1 MSGVNCPECYMREGA
16 HKMDCS
22 RGRRNLKDEIEEGFD
37 ALPLITVTEIKEHED
52 GSATAQ
58 VDTSPEGTR
67 MLVELGLISLLEK
80 AIDEEN
86 KEYTIK
92 DGLHE

>member
-1 MSGVNCPECYMREGA
+1 MSND
-16 HKMDCS
+16 HD
-22 RGRRNLKDEIEEGFD
+22 KDFDTAEEVSTGLD
-37 ALPLITVTEIKEHED
+37 NIPLITVTELQENED

-80 AIDEEN
+80 AIDKDN
-86 KEYTIK
+86 TEYTIK
-92 DGLHE
+92 DSLHE

>member
-1 MSGVNCPECYMREGA
+1 MSVNCPECYMRDGA
-16 HKMDCS
+16 HKMDCNV
-22 RGRRNLKDEIEEGFD
+22 GRTHNI
-37 ALPLITVTEIKEHED
+37 PLITVSELKENED

-80 AIDEEN
+80 AIDKDN
-86 KEYTIK
+86 TEYTIK
-92 DGLHE
+92 DSLHE

>member
-1 MSGVNCPECYMREGA
+1 MNEKQRQMLA
-16 HKMDCS
+16 
-22 RGRRNLKDEIEEGFD
+22 EIEAQQASKRGG
-37 ALPLITVTEIKEHED
+37 T
-52 GSATAQ
+52 ATAQ

-80 AIDEEN
+80 AIDAEN
-86 KEYTIK
+86 TEYTIK

>member
-1 MSGVNCPECYMREGA
+1 MSGVKGNTEVASTDESNTEVA
-16 HKMDCS
+16 
-22 RGRRNLKDEIEEGFD
+22 KDI
-37 ALPLITVTEIKEHED
+37 PLITVSELQEHED

-80 AIDEEN
+80 AIDAEN

>member
-1 MSGVNCPECYMREGA
+1 MS
-16 HKMDCS
+16 DT
-22 RGRRNLKDEIEEGFD
+22 KDI
-37 ALPLITVTEIKEHED
+37 PLITVSELKENED

-80 AIDEEN
+80 AIDKDN
-86 KEYTIK
+86 TEYTIK

>member
-1 MSGVNCPECYMREGA
+1 MSND
-16 HKMDCS
+16 HD
-22 RGRRNLKDEIEEGFD
+22 KDFDTAEEVSTGMHGEERMSD
-37 ALPLITVTEIKEHED
+37 TDIPLITVTELKENED

-67 MLVELGLISLLEK
+67 MLVELGIISLLEK
-80 AIDEEN
+80 AIDKDN
-86 KEYTIK
+86 TEYTIK

>member
-1 MSGVNCPECYMREGA
+1 MSGVKGNTEVA
-16 HKMDCS
+16 S
-22 RGRRNLKDEIEEGFD
+22 TDESNTGVAD
-37 ALPLITVTEIKEHED
+37 TPLITVTEIKEHED

-80 AIDEEN
+80 AIDAEN
-86 KEYTIK
+86 TEYKIK